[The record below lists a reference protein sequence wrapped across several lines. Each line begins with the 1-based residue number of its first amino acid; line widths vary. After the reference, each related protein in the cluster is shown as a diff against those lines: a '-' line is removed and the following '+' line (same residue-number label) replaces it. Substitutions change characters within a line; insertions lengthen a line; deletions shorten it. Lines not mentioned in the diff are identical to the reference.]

1 MKHPRKISFRK
12 LFRKINP
19 RASGCQ
25 KCAFSKNGPSP
36 RMLHVQTCTAR
47 LPHRPAKIRHLPQSG
62 PGPERAADVSK
73 KGENTI
79 RVSVQRRTR
88 VHALF

>member
-25 KCAFSKNGPSP
+25 QCVFSKNGPSP
-36 RMLHVQTCTAR
+36 RMLRVQTCTAR
-47 LPHRPAKIRHLPQSG
+47 LPRG
-62 PGPERAADVSK
+62 PGPERAADVSE